1 MSREVASAG
10 GAVLV
15 SAVVGNLRRVSVLA
29 LILTLFGVIL
39 VLAGVASAHPRGNP
53 VASAASSEPVAITA
67 SLTETLSALPKGP
80 DTPWILLAATALL
93 ALAVGWR
100 PRRVVALALVATL
113 AILAFEVGLHSTHHL
128 AQPEDAARCA
138 VAAASAKLSIDLG
151 DPSLDIPCAP
161 AVVTPVVAPAL
172 PIAVT
177 RIIAPDAGRAPPAL
191 SA

>member
-1 MSREVASAG
+1 MSREVAAAG

-15 SAVVGNLRRVSVLA
+15 SAVVGDLRRASVLA

-39 VLAGVASAHPRGNP
+39 VLAGAASAHPPLNP
-53 VASAASSEPVAITA
+53 VAATTAPSAPVTA
-67 SLTETLSALPKGP
+67 SLTETLSAVPNGP
-80 DTPWILLAATALL
+80 ETPWILLAATALL

-138 VAAASAKLSIDLG
+138 VATASAKLSVDLG
-151 DPSLDIPCAP
+151 DPSLDIRCAP
-161 AVVTPVVAPAL
+161 AVVTPVVASAL
-172 PIAVT
+172 PIVVA
-177 RIIAPDAGRAPPAL
+177 RIVAPDAGRAPPAL

>member
-1 MSREVASAG
+1 MSREVAAAG

-15 SAVVGNLRRVSVLA
+15 SAVVGNLRRASVLA

-39 VLAGVASAHPRGNP
+39 VLAGAASAHPRLNP
-53 VASAASSEPVAITA
+53 VAATTAPSAPVTA
-67 SLTETLSALPKGP
+67 SLTETLSAVPNGP
-80 DTPWILLAATALL
+80 ETPWILLAATALL

-138 VAAASAKLSIDLG
+138 VAAASAKLSVDLG

-161 AVVTPVVAPAL
+161 AVVTPVVVPAPA
-172 PIAVT
+172 IAVA
-177 RIIAPDAGRAPPAL
+177 RIIASDAGRAPPFL